1 MANIHPTAI
10 VADGAQLADDI
21 EIGPYSVIG
30 ANVVIGE
37 GGKVHS
43 HVVVEGNTKIGKN
56 VEIFPFAS
64 VGTIP
69 QDLKFDGENVG
80 CEIGD
85 NVNIREYVTINP
97 GTQGGG
103 GLTKVGNNCHLM
115 VGAHIAH
122 DCMIG
127 NDVILV
133 NHATIAGHCEIGDHA
148 IVAGLSAVIQFARVG
163 EHAFVGGMSG
173 VENDVIPFGSVIGN
187 RAHLGG
193 LNIVGLKRRGFSR
206 ETIHNLR
213 HAYQMLFD
221 AEGTQSE
228 RVDKVA
234 VAFADDDNVMKIV
247 DFIRAG
253 SKKSLCTPRSNKD

>member
-10 VADGAQLADDI
+10 VADGAQLADDV
-21 EIGPYSVIG
+21 EVGPYSVIG
-30 ANVVIGE
+30 AHVSIGE

-43 HVVVEGNTKIGKN
+43 HVVIEGNTTIGKN

-69 QDLKFDGENVG
+69 QDLKFEGEDVG
-80 CEIGD
+80 CVIGD

-97 GTQGGG
+97 GTKGGG
-103 GLTKVGNNCHLM
+103 GLTKVGNHCHLM

-127 NDVILV
+127 DHVILV

-193 LNIVGLKRRGFSR
+193 LNLVGLKRRGFSR

-213 HAYQMLFD
+213 HAYQMLF
-221 AEGTQSE
+221 AEEGTLVE
-228 RVDKVA
+228 RVDQVA
-234 VAFADDDNVMKIV
+234 EAYADDENVMKIV
-247 DFIRAG
+247 NFIRKDT
-253 SKKSLCTPRSNKD
+253 KKSLCTPRSNKD